1 MAEPLGSRFAKLW
14 AASTTSALG
23 SGLATIA
30 APLFVAA
37 HTKSP
42 LIVSVTTGVAWLP
55 WLLFALPGGVLVDR
69 VDRRRL
75 MITIDWM
82 RVAVMGVLATALL
95 VGWSSIALLDAAL
108 FLISAGEIV
117 FRSASQ
123 AMIPAV
129 VPHARLERANGWLV
143 GGTTLTQSMIAGPL
157 GGFLFVLAACVP
169 FYVNAG
175 TYAASAVLVGL
186 VAGTYRAVRP
196 AAAGDDQGPRVRQ
209 ELAEG
214 FRWLAGQ
221 RVLRTMTVLI
231 GLLNLTLTAAAAVLV
246 LLAKERLHLGPVGYG
261 TLFACMAAGALAGS
275 ASGDWLIKR
284 VTATWT
290 IRIGLLVEAGLHL
303 VLATSRSAYL
313 VGFMLFAF
321 GVHGALWTIVGS
333 SLRQRL
339 TPPEMM
345 GRVASTS
352 LFIGA
357 GGNCVGAV
365 LGGVIAARFGIT
377 APYWAG
383 FVVAVLVSASTW
395 RVFNRAAVAQAYAEP
410 VPSGTAQ
417 PGHGQRSAAGLRC
430 GYTGGAGETR
440 TGSPGGR
447 VGPAGLARRP
457 RAGDRPAQGRVRAGP
472 AAPGRIRRPDRPGAR
487 VADLRGAGRG
497 HRRHPRRADRGP
509 AAAPARPD
517 AGPGLHEHRCHR
529 GCMRG
534 PGGEHGHAGRSSH
547 RQLDRRGPGRRVHR
561 RRGDPGHRGHDR
573 GTLSRSRPGQ
583 ARRQPPVSIELML
596 NEESKSRYCCMTSTT
611 RCSWTLSTLP
621 TGPVM
626 NG

>member
-1 MAEPLGSRFAKLW
+1 VAEPLGSRFAKLW
-14 AASTTSALG
+14 TASTTSALG

-37 HTKSP
+37 HTKNP
-42 LIVSVTTGVAWLP
+42 LIVSATTGVAWLP

-75 MITIDWM
+75 MVMIDWI
-82 RVAVMGVLATALL
+82 RVAVMAVLATALL
-95 VGWSSIALLDAAL
+95 AGWSSIALLDAAL
-108 FLISAGEIV
+108 FLINTGEII

-129 VPHARLERANGWLV
+129 VPRARLERANGWLV
-143 GGTTLTQSMIAGPL
+143 GGTTLMQNMIAGPL

-186 VAGTYRAVRP
+186 VAGTYRAARP
-196 AAAGDDQGPRVRQ
+196 AYRGDQTRPGRQVRQ

-231 GLLNLTLTAAAAVLV
+231 GLLNLTLTAATAVLV
-246 LLAKERLHLGPVGYG
+246 LLVKERLDLGPVGYG
-261 TLFACMAAGALAGS
+261 TLFTCMAAGALLGS
-275 ASGDWLIKR
+275 ACGDWLIRR

-313 VGFMLFAF
+313 VGAMLFAF

-352 LFIGA
+352 LFIAA

-383 FVVAVLVSASTW
+383 FVVAALVSAATW
-395 RVFNRAAVAQAYAEP
+395 RVFNPAAVAEAYAEP
-410 VPSGTAQ
+410 ALSGA
-417 PGHGQRSAAGLRC
+417 
-430 GYTGGAGETR
+430 
-440 TGSPGGR
+440 
-447 VGPAGLARRP
+447 
-457 RAGDRPAQGRVRAGP
+457 
-472 AAPGRIRRPDRPGAR
+472 
-487 VADLRGAGRG
+487 
-497 HRRHPRRADRGP
+497 
-509 AAAPARPD
+509 
-517 AGPGLHEHRCHR
+517 
-529 GCMRG
+529 
-534 PGGEHGHAGRSSH
+534 
-547 RQLDRRGPGRRVHR
+547 
-561 RRGDPGHRGHDR
+561 
-573 GTLSRSRPGQ
+573 SR
-583 ARRQPPVSIELML
+583 
-596 NEESKSRYCCMTSTT
+596 
-611 RCSWTLSTLP
+611 
-621 TGPVM
+621 
-626 NG
+626 

>member
-14 AASTTSALG
+14 TASTTSALG

-37 HTKSP
+37 HTKNP
-42 LIVSVTTGVAWLP
+42 LIVSATTGVAWLP

-75 MITIDWM
+75 MVTIDWI
-82 RVAVMGVLATALL
+82 RVAVMAVLATALL
-95 VGWSSIALLDAAL
+95 AGWSSIALLDAAL
-108 FLISAGEIV
+108 FLINTGEII

-129 VPHARLERANGWLV
+129 VPRARLERANGWLV
-143 GGTTLTQSMIAGPL
+143 GGTTLMQNMIAGPL

-186 VAGTYRAVRP
+186 VAGTYRAGRP
-196 AAAGDDQGPRVRQ
+196 AYRGGQTGAGDQTGGGDQTRPGRQVRQ

-231 GLLNLTLTAAAAVLV
+231 GLLNLTLTAATAVLV
-246 LLAKERLHLGPVGYG
+246 LLVKERLNLGPVGYG
-261 TLFACMAAGALAGS
+261 ALFTCMAAGALLGS
-275 ASGDWLIKR
+275 ACGDWLIRR

-313 VGFMLFAF
+313 VGAMLFAF

-352 LFIGA
+352 LFIAA

-383 FVVAVLVSASTW
+383 FVVAVLVSAATW
-395 RVFNRAAVAQAYAEP
+395 RVFNPAAVAEAYAEP
-410 VPSGTAQ
+410 VLSGA
-417 PGHGQRSAAGLRC
+417 
-430 GYTGGAGETR
+430 
-440 TGSPGGR
+440 
-447 VGPAGLARRP
+447 
-457 RAGDRPAQGRVRAGP
+457 
-472 AAPGRIRRPDRPGAR
+472 
-487 VADLRGAGRG
+487 
-497 HRRHPRRADRGP
+497 
-509 AAAPARPD
+509 
-517 AGPGLHEHRCHR
+517 
-529 GCMRG
+529 
-534 PGGEHGHAGRSSH
+534 
-547 RQLDRRGPGRRVHR
+547 
-561 RRGDPGHRGHDR
+561 
-573 GTLSRSRPGQ
+573 SR
-583 ARRQPPVSIELML
+583 
-596 NEESKSRYCCMTSTT
+596 
-611 RCSWTLSTLP
+611 
-621 TGPVM
+621 
-626 NG
+626 